1 MTNKVNKVLAGCFL
15 GISLAFV
22 SSIAMAATVPGKI
35 AGTDVNLRKNP
46 TTSASIISKLT
57 NSDVTVIDKSNGWY
71 KVSYNQKTG
80 WVSDDYLKLISA
92 NGTINANGVNFR
104 TGPGTSTKKITTLN
118 KNTGVV
124 ILDTA
129 NGWNKVKIGTKI
141 GYVASNFVANS
152 PVQTASVKA
161 AAVKSATTTSASAIA
176 LKTADKVSRSVNT
189 AALAAADAAVEE
201 APSINEQIISYAKQF
216 NGVRYL
222 YGGNTPQTGFDCSGF
237 IGYVFKKFGI
247 NLNRSAEAMYSNG
260 IKVSKSQ
267 LEAGDI
273 LFFDASSRKASGRID
288 HAGIYIGGD
297 SFIHASSSNGA
308 VRIQKLSEYRGT
320 YIGAKRVIK

>member
-1 MTNKVNKVLAGCFL
+1 MTKKLNKVLAGGFL
-15 GISLAFV
+15 VISFAFV
-22 SSIAMAATVPGKI
+22 SSFAMAATVPGKI
-35 AGTDVNLRKNP
+35 AGTNVNFRKNP
-46 TTSASIISKLT
+46 TASSSIISKLT
-57 NSDVTVIDKSNGWY
+57 NASVTVIDKSNDWY
-71 KVSYNQKTG
+71 KVSYNKKTG
-80 WVSDDYLKLISA
+80 WVSDDYLKLTSA
-92 NGTINANGVNFR
+92 NGIINANGVNFR
-104 TGPGTSTKKITTLN
+104 TGPGTSTKKITSLK

-161 AAVKSATTTSASAIA
+161 AAVKSATTTSASATA
-176 LKTADKVSRSVNT
+176 LKTAGKVSRSIT
-189 AALAAADAAVEE
+189 AATLAAAAVEE
-201 APSINEQIISYAKQF
+201 APSINEQIISYAKQL
-216 NGVRYL
+216 NGVKYL
-222 YGGNTPQTGFDCSGF
+222 YGGNTPQTGFDCSGL
-237 IGYVFKKFGI
+237 IGYVYKKFGI
-247 NLNRSAEAMYSNG
+247 TLNRSAEAMYSNG

-288 HAGIYIGGD
+288 HAGIYLGGD
-297 SFIHASSSNGA
+297 SFIHASSSNGE